1 MSLFVQLYTLV
12 RDLGLP
18 YKISE
23 SGGSVVIKI
32 SSNSNQK
39 QLNLPKEKF
48 RFHSIRTL
56 NGSDNLNWRRPNTYQ
71 EASFAPRSTSFP
83 DISFFRDTPAPPPQC
98 PAPPPRALPQPPP
111 PAVKSQSSLE
121 SPIFSYT
128 NQPNNLIT
136 STALNPFRCSRRH
149 IDYPQTPNLL
159 NPLVTELPDSHS
171 PASSLPT
178 TIALDMSCENTEFI
192 GQAGIEAFRKVFQAI
207 YEKK

>member
-1 MSLFVQLYTLV
+1 MHF
-12 RDLGLP
+12 P
-18 YKISE
+18 C
-23 SGGSVVIKI
+23 
-32 SSNSNQK
+32 
-39 QLNLPKEKF
+39 PKCAATAL
-48 RFHSIRTL
+48 HSD
-56 NGSDNLNWRRPNTYQ
+56 NGSHNPNWRRPNTYQ
-71 EASFAPRSTSFP
+71 EAFFGPRSTSFP

-98 PAPPPRALPQPPP
+98 PVPPPRALLQPPP
-111 PAVKSQSSLE
+111 PTVKSQSSLE

-136 STALNPFRCSRRH
+136 STPLNPFRCSRRH

-178 TIALDMSCENTEFI
+178 SIALDMSCEETEFI
-192 GQAGIEAFRKVFQAI
+192 DQAGIEAFRKVFQAI